1 MSERGEKGATQSKSE
16 KGTKRESSAIGDG
29 VGPESLPEITHSGWK
44 EWDPNLLKLK
54 EYMRSN
60 FQDLQIICPD
70 PMLLTIKPAYKV
82 YRFKAP
88 NFTLLESFTEF
99 TDPKGYRAKMMKN
112 DINTDRALVNKRL
125 MRQMDDR
132 ESAYRLTRT
141 MCSLSQNAIS

>member
-16 KGTKRESSAIGDG
+16 KGEKRKSSAIGDG
-29 VGPESLPEITHSGWK
+29 VRPESLPEITHSGWK
-44 EWDPNLLKLK
+44 EWDPNMLKLK

-99 TDPKGYRAKMMKN
+99 TDPKGYRAKMN
-112 DINTDRALVNKRL
+112 DINTVVGPAIPGLRAVPDLVPIHPIL
-125 MRQMDDR
+125 PPTVHIH
-132 ESAYRLTRT
+132 L
-141 MCSLSQNAIS
+141 